1 MIPFQGY
8 IFFFLY
14 GQEAFVLSSV
24 SFDFQDYKQTMRDSN
39 VTDERS
45 GQGICL
51 LIYKRIYTD
60 LSKLSCKM
68 GEVHILFGFW
78 NICEEPVRQ

>member
-1 MIPFQGY
+1 MQY
-8 IFFFLY
+8 IFFFLS

-45 GQGICL
+45 GQVIFL

-68 GEVHILFGFW
+68 GEVHTI
-78 NICEEPVRQ
+78 